1 MPRYYF
7 DTEYAGSAY
16 HDEDGIELPSLDAA
30 RQELERLVR
39 DITDGRP
46 EAARH
51 TVLVATVRCDGE
63 IVLSDRRVADELVG
77 LADLPS
83 TIF

>member
-7 DTEYAGSAY
+7 DTEYGGSAY
-16 HDEDGIELPSLDAA
+16 RDVEGVDLPSLDVA

-39 DITDGRP
+39 DITDGQP
-46 EAARH
+46 AAARH

-63 IVLSDRRVADELVG
+63 IVLSDRRVADEI
-77 LADLPS
+77 APS
-83 TIF
+83 IDMPSSVL